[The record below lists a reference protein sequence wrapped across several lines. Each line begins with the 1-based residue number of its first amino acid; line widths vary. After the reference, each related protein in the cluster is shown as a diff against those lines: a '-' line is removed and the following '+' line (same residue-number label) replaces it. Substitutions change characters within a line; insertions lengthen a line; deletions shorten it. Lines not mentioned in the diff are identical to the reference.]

1 MVKFAH
7 QSLCNPKILTL
18 LKAIQKGFLKGC
30 LNISKKL
37 IVKYL
42 NPSPATAKGHMKR
55 PRHGIRSTTP
65 KANMRQSSICV
76 PAITFP
82 VPPAA
87 SVRSGSTQG
96 SEKMSE
102 QVVEHNA
109 QWSNLIGDDEDESIA
124 NVFYFGAFV
133 DNNSGIV
140 YHDLMGS
147 FPFLSLD
154 GSV

>member
-1 MVKFAH
+1 MKFVH

-37 IVKYL
+37 IPKYL

-65 KANMRQSSICV
+65 KANMRQSSIRV
-76 PAITFP
+76 PDIMFP

-87 SVRSGSTQG
+87 SVRSGLTQR
-96 SEKMSE
+96 SEQMPE
-102 QVVEHNA
+102 QVVEHNT
-109 QWSNLIGDDEDESIA
+109 QQPNLIGNDEDKSIA
-124 NVFYFGAFV
+124 NVFCFGAFAEKTAV
-133 DNNSGIV
+133 
-140 YHDLMGS
+140 S
-147 FPFLSLD
+147 FTMT
-154 GSV
+154 